1 MKENLIDRFNRNPL
15 TFLLLFGLLIRL
27 IAAFFSKGFLTLD
40 DHFNFVVDADMISRG
55 FPLPHDYK
63 DSPLYPYFG
72 AIMMMLG
79 RALGNSSPDIEM
91 LTIRLVQGILS
102 LLVIYFV
109 YKILESKT
117 DKIQASIGGLM
128 ATSLFIIPIMAV
140 HQFEEAL
147 CQIPVLVSIWIIR
160 KQEEQNSFNPISITV
175 AGILMGTAM
184 ILRFPMISFVGIF
197 TLGLLFQKSRRR
209 YFSAFLIGVL
219 LIASAQAV
227 INIFIN
233 GEFGYS
239 YYRNFGWIFSNPNDL
254 FHTSGYPAGP
264 PWRYLLT
271 LTAIFIPPFSIL
283 FLYSTFRGGR
293 TFSLLGISTLS
304 FFIAHS
310 IIANK
315 QERFLLP
322 IIPVL
327 IILGVAGMSKIKEWF
342 MKKNLLKF
350 YRGLWIYFW
359 ILNSILLTLTLF
371 HYGKKDR
378 IEPFVFI
385 QSQHNATGII
395 IVQYDYEFLVPSYYL
410 GNPTLPLFWF
420 FERKNFNEEF
430 QEVTVSKATINY
442 IVFYGDSIEQDRI
455 TFEKAFGKRLTL
467 EKEISPSLGDWIA
480 HYFNPK
486 YNRIKTASVFSLR

>member
-15 TFLLLFGLLIRL
+15 PFLLLFGLLIRL

-72 AIMMMLG
+72 AIIMTIG
-79 RALGNSSPDIEM
+79 RTLGNSSPDIEI

-102 LLVIYFV
+102 LFVIYFV

-117 DKIQASIGGLM
+117 DKNLASIGGLM
-128 ATSLFIIPIMAV
+128 ATTLFIIPIMAV

-147 CQIPVLVSIWIIR
+147 CQIPLLAAIWILQKKEKR
-160 KQEEQNSFNPISITV
+160 NLFNPISIII
-175 AGILMGTAM
+175 AGMLMGIGM

-197 TLGLLFQKSRRR
+197 TIGLLFQKSTRQ
-209 YFSAFLIGVL
+209 YFFAFLIGIL
-219 LIASAQAV
+219 LVASAQAT

-233 GEFGYS
+233 EEFGYS
-239 YYRNFGWIFSNPNDL
+239 FYRNFSWIFKNPDDL

-271 LTAIFIPPFSIL
+271 LIAIFIPPFSIL
-283 FLYSTFRGGR
+283 FLYSTLRGSKI
-293 TFSLLGISTLS
+293 FSLIGISTLS

-322 IIPVL
+322 IIPLL
-327 IILGVAGMSKIKEWF
+327 IILGVAGLPDIKKWF
-342 MKKNLLKF
+342 VKKQLIKV
-350 YRGLWIYFW
+350 YRGIWIYFW
-359 ILNSILLTLTLF
+359 ILNSIMLALTLF

-378 IEPFVFI
+378 IEPFVYI

-410 GNPTLPLFWF
+410 GNTTLPLFWF
-420 FERKNFNEEF
+420 LDRKNFNEEF
-430 QEVTVSKATINY
+430 QEVTNSKTVINY
-442 IVFYGDSIEQDRI
+442 IVFYGESIEQYI
-455 TFEKAFGKRLTL
+455 FPFEQALGKRLKL

-486 YNRIKTASVFSLR
+486 YNRIKTASVFSIR